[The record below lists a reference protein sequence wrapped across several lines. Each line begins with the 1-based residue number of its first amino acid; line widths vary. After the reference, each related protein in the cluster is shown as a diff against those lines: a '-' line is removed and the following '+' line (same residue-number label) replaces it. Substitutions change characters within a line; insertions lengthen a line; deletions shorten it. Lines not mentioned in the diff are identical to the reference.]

1 MLANNSAS
9 PVLEYSRLWHKGNG
23 RRCQWAKTYRILPME
38 VEGDGR
44 VVYNT
49 YLFDIP
55 TKNVEVFD
63 IVTF

>member
-1 MLANNSAS
+1 
-9 PVLEYSRLWHKGNG
+9 
-23 RRCQWAKTYRILPME
+23 ME